1 MQRRPP
7 RSTRHD
13 TIIPYTTLVRSD
25 RGIGESS
32 GRKEDGVVLGRE
44 KFHPRR
50 LDGTEARMID
60 VNEMRE
66 PDIGSYGLTV
76 ADDVYT
82 IYYDETN
89 NIRRLHVRPDG
100 LNVKEPACFVLAGR

>member
-1 MQRRPP
+1 
-7 RSTRHD
+7 
-13 TIIPYTTLVRSD
+13 
-25 RGIGESS
+25 
-32 GRKEDGVVLGRE
+32 
-44 KFHPRR
+44 
-50 LDGTEARMID
+50 MID

-66 PDIGSYGLTV
+66 PDIGLYGLTG